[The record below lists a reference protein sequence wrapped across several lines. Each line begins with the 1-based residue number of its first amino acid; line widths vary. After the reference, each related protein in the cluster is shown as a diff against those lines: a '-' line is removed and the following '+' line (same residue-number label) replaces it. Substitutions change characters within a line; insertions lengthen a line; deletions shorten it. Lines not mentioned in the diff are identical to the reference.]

1 MFQQTWFYLAFPLSV
16 SMVCRREFLGGAAAL
31 AATLPSSGVPGDGG
45 NGFVWGYMPQFGN
58 NMWGDIMTPPTR
70 DGIQTRILTDEE
82 FAVICSPGYDT
93 RTAVRF
99 DEALWRSLSRQIRAD
114 GSNLLL
120 IDLGEFV
127 VYPSHPELAVAGSWS
142 AEKMQSEVRRLKRM
156 GFAVVPKLNFSCC
169 HDFWLKDYARMVSTA
184 KYYQVV
190 ADLIR
195 DAYEIFDCPEFIHLG
210 MDEED
215 IVEYQ
220 SRNTTLVRFRQGD
233 LWWYD
238 VRYLIDC
245 VEKLGCRAW
254 VWSDYIRRH
263 SMDEFTRKMPKTVLQ
278 SPWTYRTEKPS
289 FDDPLI
295 KIYLSLCEAGY
306 DVIPCASNCYGLKE
320 NFPATA
326 DFCKKNLPSERY
338 KGMLMAPWIETR
350 APYGRLL
357 LEASSLVA
365 EARRRVG

>member
-1 MFQQTWFYLAFPLSV
+1 MV
-16 SMVCRREFLGGAAAL
+16 SRRDFLGGAAAF
-31 AATLPSSGVPGDGG
+31 AAALPSSGMSGDGG
-45 NGFVWGYMPQFGN
+45 NAFGFIWGYMPQFGN
-58 NMWGDIMTPPTR
+58 NMWGDMITPPVR

-99 DEALWRSLSRQIRAD
+99 DETLWRSLSRQIRDD

-120 IDLGEFV
+120 VDLGEFV
-127 VYPSHPELAVAGSWS
+127 VYPSHPELAVDGSWR
-142 AEKMQSEVRRLKRM
+142 ADKMLSEVRRLKRM

-195 DAYEIFDCPEFIHLG
+195 DAYEMFDHPDFIHLG

-233 LWWYD
+233 LWWHD
-238 VRYLIDC
+238 VRYLVDC

-254 VWSDYIRRH
+254 VWSDYVRRH
-263 SMDEFTRKMPKTVLQ
+263 PMDEFARKMPKTVFQ

-289 FDDPLI
+289 FDDPLV

-326 DFCKKNLPSERY
+326 VFCKENLPADRY
-338 KGMLMAPWIETR
+338 KGMLMASWVETR

-357 LEASSLVA
+357 REASSLVA